1 MVLFYIVIFL
11 VVCFIPIPFQ
21 IILLIGDALVTGP
34 GISSLVIIFAIV
46 VRRWFKKED

>member
-1 MVLFYIVIFL
+1 MFLFYVVLFL

-34 GISSLVIIFAIV
+34 GISSLIILLSIV
-46 VRRWFKKED
+46 VRRKVKE